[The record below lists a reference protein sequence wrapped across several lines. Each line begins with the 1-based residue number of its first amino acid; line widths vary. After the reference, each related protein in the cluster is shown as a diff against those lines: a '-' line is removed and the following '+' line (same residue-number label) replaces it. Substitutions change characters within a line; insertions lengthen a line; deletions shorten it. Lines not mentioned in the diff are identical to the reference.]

1 MNKGEKK
8 PSYSYSLFD
17 KIKIWQS
24 NLFWKV
30 VDILS
35 CKLTKVATIY
45 DKLIIKEYIQEIER
59 FEISKSKKILHVG
72 CGSYPITLFTLSNM
86 NSGEIVG
93 IDKSNN
99 AIKRATR
106 FISDKNLD
114 ECISIKYGDG
124 SNFPL
129 EGFDTII
136 VSSCSIP
143 KYRILEHLF
152 DNAPSN
158 CKIIVREQPG
168 LGNLVSE
175 YIKSYDDKIDV
186 IKKIDNNAFPTF
198 KWDSYCVVKK

>member
-17 KIKIWQS
+17 TIKIWRS

-129 EGFDTII
+129 EG
-136 VSSCSIP
+136 
-143 KYRILEHLF
+143 L
-152 DNAPSN
+152 
-158 CKIIVREQPG
+158 
-168 LGNLVSE
+168 
-175 YIKSYDDKIDV
+175 
-186 IKKIDNNAFPTF
+186 
-198 KWDSYCVVKK
+198 

>member
-8 PSYSYSLFD
+8 PPYSYSLFD
-17 KIKIWQS
+17 MIKIWQS

-30 VDILS
+30 VDILAY
-35 CKLTKVATIY
+35 KLTKVAKIY
-45 DKLIIKEYIQEIER
+45 DKLIIKEYIREMEI
-59 FEISKSKKILHVG
+59 FEISKSKKILHIG
-72 CGSYPITLFTLSNM
+72 CGSYPITSFTLSNM
-86 NSGEIVG
+86 NSGKIVG

-129 EGFDTII
+129 GGFDTII

-175 YIKSYDDKIDV
+175 YIKLYDDKIDV
-186 IKKIDNNAFPTF
+186 VKKIDNNAFPTF